1 MAYTKRILPINT
13 RQVNWSHVNKSTKRI
28 LSLVKLTASNP
39 HKLLS
44 PVNCKVGND
53 LTLTYIDQSAEEN
66 ISDNFTQHI
75 LSNVPIQ

>member
-1 MAYTKRILPINT
+1 M
-13 RQVNWSHVNKSTKRI
+13 V
-28 LSLVKLTASNP
+28 LSLVKFIAPNP

-53 LTLTYIDQSAEEN
+53 LTLTCVDQSAEEN
-66 ISDNFTQHI
+66 ISNNFIQHI